1 LRYDDVT
8 AAAME
13 DKKFEYRGDLGTTP
27 LPEILATIHRYRVPG
42 IVTLSR
48 GPRRRRIHIDG
59 GLVIFATS
67 NEPEMGLGAHLLR
80 RGALTI
86 ELAREAEER
95 RVKEDLRLGQ
105 ILLQMGIVTAEGLN
119 TAIHEQILSILWT
132 AFDWDGGDV
141 VFEIGRRRAGEVV
154 RIDISIPGVILGGV
168 RRAADVRRLIQRLG
182 NSQTVLERTEN
193 SMLEI
198 FRPEERAFYQKI
210 DGHTGLQALCVAGP
224 GSISENARCLYAM
237 YCLGLLRAGAAA
249 IGARKIQYRTEGGA
263 LGS

>member
-1 LRYDDVT
+1 
-8 AAAME
+8 ME
-13 DKKFEYRGDLGTTP
+13 EKKFEYRGDLGTTP

-48 GPRRRRIHIDG
+48 GQRRRRIHIDG

-67 NEPEMGLGAHLLR
+67 NEPEMGLGAYLMS
-80 RGALTI
+80 RGALTL

-95 RVKEDLRLGQ
+95 R
-105 ILLQMGIVTAEGLN
+105 LQMGIVTAESLN
-119 TAIHEQILSILWT
+119 EAIHEQILGILWT

-182 NSQTVLERTEN
+182 NAQTLLERTEN

-198 FRPEERAFYQKI
+198 FRPEEKAFYKKI
-210 DGHTGLQALCVAGP
+210 DGRTGLQALCASGP
-224 GSISENARCLYAM
+224 GNVSDNARILYAM
-237 YCLGLLRAGAAA
+237 FCLGLLRADATAQG
-249 IGARKIQYRTEGGA
+249 GARKIQYRTEGGA